1 MLFRSFQDDLLQNKV
16 SRPQIIEVTAL
27 GAAFLAGLA
36 VGFWKDKD
44 ELIQN
49 CKNEDDFYPKRDKN
63 YMEKTIQRLEEGCNK
78 VHGLGRIGEY
88 MKKYWYYI
96 VILIIIIANISLLIK
111 NNELNSRIKIAKSKQ
126 LQSKKEV
133 KSVDYL
139 FKIANSKYTKEI
151 DSITVDD
158 NLLRITLNINEVSQI
173 KNMVDDMTAVF
184 EKSTS
189 MVNVK
194 DDKKLILEFE

>member
-1 MLFRSFQDDLLQNKV
+1 
-16 SRPQIIEVTAL
+16 
-27 GAAFLAGLA
+27 
-36 VGFWKDKD
+36 
-44 ELIQN
+44 
-49 CKNEDDFYPKRDKN
+49 
-63 YMEKTIQRLEEGCNK
+63 
-78 VHGLGRIGEY
+78 

-111 NNELNSRIKIAKSKQ
+111 NNELNSRIEIAKSKQ

-133 KSVDYL
+133 KSVNYL
-139 FKIANSKYTKEI
+139 FKIANSKYTKDI

-158 NLLRITLNINEVSQI
+158 NLLRITLNINDVSQI
-173 KNMVDDMTAVF
+173 KKMVDDMTAVF
-184 EKSTS
+184 DKSTS